1 MMDTATRSAS
11 KPMECTVYV
20 EACHGGVNPE
30 TMVRVVWQGNALSE
44 ERQIFDTLEE
54 ALAYAQSLC
63 PTEPPRE
70 Q

>member
-1 MMDTATRSAS
+1 MMDTPTHPDTAPRGPSDRTI
-11 KPMECTVYV
+11 YV

-30 TMVRVVWQGNALSE
+30 TMVRVVWEDRSAPE

-63 PTEPPRE
+63 ESE
-70 Q
+70 S